1 MDIYISEEY
10 IMARRRER
18 NEARKQLR
26 MVPRSLAGVKD
37 GSPAAMELE
46 EKRRRSSPPAKGGCF
61 DGNGYRDEDFQTDS
75 DLANVIRDCVTTRC
89 SR

>member
-18 NEARKQLR
+18 NEARNQVR
-26 MVPRSLAGVKD
+26 MVPRSLVGVKN

-46 EKRRRSSPPAKGGCF
+46 EKRRRRAPPAKGGCF
-61 DGNGYRDEDFQTDS
+61 DGNGYRDEVF
-75 DLANVIRDCVTTRC
+75 LNCF
-89 SR
+89 